1 MQLTYFTEHGGS
13 MGSKA
18 FIPPQFEK
26 TVFDGKSPSVL
37 SFYQSIEK
45 NGCRFYCVSCH
56 KERHLTS
63 PARVGSAQ
71 FYFHVVLTTGALM
84 AVTWP
89 WFGIKGIVM
98 MVPVLA
104 GFEILYRLKM
114 RAALQCPDCS
124 FDPIL
129 YLVDRAKAV
138 QQVEEVWRKKFA
150 QHGLPYPERRRTKLA
165 PTVTKLE
172 AVTPSVVEPLQDEIK
187 NEIKSEQT
195 A

>member
-1 MQLTYFTEHGGS
+1 M
-13 MGSKA
+13 
-18 FIPPQFEK
+18 
-26 TVFDGKSPSVL
+26 
-37 SFYQSIEK
+37 
-45 NGCRFYCVSCH
+45 
-56 KERHLTS
+56 
-63 PARVGSAQ
+63 
-71 FYFHVVLTTGALM
+71 LTTGALM

-165 PTVTKLE
+165 PTATNTELKPEPKLE
-172 AVTPSVVEPLQDEIK
+172 AVTPSVAAPLLDEIK
-187 NEIKSEQT
+187 NEIKSE
-195 A
+195 